1 MLRFV
6 RGIVMLRHS
15 FAVAVLLVVSAGA
28 ARAQVT
34 GAIPGT
40 GGFDDQQFYWN
51 TLPSTVR
58 RETAED
64 REIERRY
71 NETLRTRIPDRKPA
85 SSDPWRTVRSAP
97 KVPVYDR
104 HRPE

>member
-1 MLRFV
+1 MLR
-6 RGIVMLRHS
+6 I
-15 FAVAVLLVVSAGA
+15 LLAAALLTLPAMA

-85 SSDPWRTVRSAP
+85 SRDPWRTVRSAP
-97 KVPVYDR
+97 NAAVYDR
-104 HRPE
+104 HRPQ